1 MKTMSKPSRSTAV
14 TTPGRYTSNDE
25 RWNAVVRRDPQ
36 ADGNFFYSVRTT
48 GVYCR
53 PSCAARLARRENVQF
68 HNTCA
73 EAEHAGFRA
82 CLRCQPA
89 GAALSER
96 HAAMVAAA
104 CHTIA
109 TAEEPP
115 DLTTLAKAAGMS
127 RFHFQR
133 VFTRVVGLTP
143 KAYASAQRV
152 ERLRRTLPKSGTV
165 TEALYAAGYQSNSRF
180 YAESNEMLG
189 MAPRKFR
196 KGGPGEI
203 LRFAVDQCSLGLVL
217 VAKSEQGVC
226 AILLGDDADE
236 LTRELHRRFPQ
247 AQLQAGDDAF
257 QQTIA
262 EVIRFVEAPQRGWK
276 LPLDVRGT
284 AFQRRVWQALQA
296 IPAGAT
302 ASYTQ
307 VAERMG
313 SPKAVRALA
322 GACAANPI
330 AVAIPCHRVL
340 RADGS
345 LSGYRWGVE
354 RKRALLS
361 REAKAAK

>member
-1 MKTMSKPSRSTAV
+1 MSKPSGSALGK
-14 TTPGRYTSNDE
+14 TPGRYLSSDD

-36 ADGNFFYSVRTT
+36 ADGSFFYSVRTT

-73 EAEHAGFRA
+73 EAERAGFRA
-82 CLRCQPA
+82 CLRCQPN
-89 GAALSER
+89 GLSLNER
-96 HAAMVAAA
+96 HAATVAAA
-104 CHTIA
+104 CHTIE
-109 TAEEPP
+109 TAEEAPH
-115 DLTTLAKAAGMS
+115 LSTLAKAAGMS

-133 VFTRVVGLTP
+133 VFTRMVGLTP
-143 KAYASAQRV
+143 KAYANAQRA
-152 ERLRRTLPKSGTV
+152 ERLRQMLPKSSTV
-165 TEALYAAGYQSNSRF
+165 TEAIYAAGYQSNSRF
-180 YAESNEMLG
+180 YAESTEMLG
-189 MAPRKFR
+189 MAPQKFR
-196 KGGPGEI
+196 EGGPGEI
-203 LRFAVDQCSLGLVL
+203 LRFAVGRCSLGLVL

-236 LTRELHRRFPQ
+236 LTRELSHRFPQ
-247 AQLQAGDDAF
+247 AQLSPGDEAF

-284 AFQRRVWQALQA
+284 AFQQRVWRALQG
-296 IPAGAT
+296 IPVGTT
-302 ASYTQ
+302 ASYTD

-313 SPKAVRALA
+313 SPKAVRAVA

-354 RKRALLS
+354 RKRSLLS
-361 REAKAAK
+361 REAKATT